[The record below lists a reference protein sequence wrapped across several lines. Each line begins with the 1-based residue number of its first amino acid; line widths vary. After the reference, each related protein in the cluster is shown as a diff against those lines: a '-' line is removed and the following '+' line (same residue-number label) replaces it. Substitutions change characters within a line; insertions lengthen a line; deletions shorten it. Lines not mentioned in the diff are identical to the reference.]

1 MAPPKRESPLQS
13 PLVSAFNNIVNINR
27 SKSQM
32 RSTQRSYNDFLRFMD
47 VEVKNIESIKLPDE
61 KKVKRLANINVASTF
76 GSAGGLLSSLASGA
90 LDAAGLVGNLFGG
103 RGRNPNVGKAVPKSK
118 GLKLGGVKALGVVN
132 AVFAGMDFVEGLQQ
146 GESVSKAAA
155 GAGGNLAGSLIGG
168 AIGQA
173 LVPIPGLGFV
183 IGSAAGGMLGGYLG
197 DRAHEAVT
205 GEGTVKEKTKA
216 RLKQQ
221 EQKQKT
227 EAAALTQLT
236 FPQVLDK
243 FDSVVVSF
251 ERAVAGGLLGASD
264 AEQLGLGGGKGDLG
278 HEQID
283 PRTGGGPEPENPQDV
298 DYTSTGG
305 SLPSKYINTK
315 DYNEFRQYYNGGK
328 GGRHQGEDLPIGQ
341 GTKVSIIVP
350 GKVAQAGFDGGGA
363 GGNIL
368 ITHEDGK
375 QTRYL
380 HMSEIYVKP
389 GDTIQAGQVIGA
401 TGGTPGTKGA
411 GRSTGAHLHFEFYN
425 STGGGPSDPIPQMD
439 RYFRF
444 GGNVKVTPKP
454 GAGTSSSSGVKPTIV
469 LAGGTNDYGSPA
481 TAKANMM
488 RSIKELQSK
497 GYNVIVVPPSEQGAF
512 ANVSKAVQEAASES
526 GATIEKG
533 QYNPKDR
540 TKAYAH
546 LTEGE
551 QDRIRK
557 KYKGATFIG
566 DSNASGLSG
575 GDVSGRIKTG
585 ASTAEILQFTQSMGR
600 VSSTVQ
606 PRAMSQVAPAQ
617 TQSPAQQIQ
626 QIQQY
631 PDYNLPQSTVTIVP
645 MMMGGGGSTGA
656 QQRPMVISSGGG
668 GGTTIMPPV
677 PQGQVLNSLFKTILL
692 TNLSGS

>member
-1 MAPPKRESPLQS
+1 MAPVKKESPLQS

-47 VEVKNIESIKLPDE
+47 VEIKNIEAIKLPDE
-61 KKVKRLANINVASTF
+61 KKIKKLANINVATTF

-103 RGRNPNVGKAVPKSK
+103 RGKNPNAGKAVPKTK

-132 AVFAGMDFVEGLQQ
+132 AVFAGMDFVQGLQE

-183 IGSAAGGMLGGYLG
+183 LGSAAGGMLGGYLG

-205 GEGTVKEKTKA
+205 GEGTVKQKTETK
-216 RLKQQ
+216 LKQQ
-221 EQKQKT
+221 EQKQKL
-227 EAAALTQLT
+227 EAASLTQLT

-243 FDSVVVSF
+243 FEGVVYKF
-251 ERAVAGGLLGASD
+251 ERSVAGGFLGSSSSEDFGKAGGAQD
-264 AEQLGLGGGKGDLG
+264 IGHEEIAPRKGGG
-278 HEQID
+278 
-283 PRTGGGPEPENPQDV
+283 TGPENTQDV
-298 DYTSTGG
+298 DYTATGG
-305 SLPSKYINTK
+305 ELPSKYINTK

-328 GGRHQGEDLPIGQ
+328 GGRHQGEDLPVGQ

-350 GKVAQAGFDGGGA
+350 GKVAQTGFDESGGA

-411 GRSTGAHLHFEFYN
+411 GRSSGPHLHFEYYG
-425 STGGGPSDPIPQMD
+425 STGGGPPMDPIPQMD

-444 GGNVKVTPKP
+444 GGNVKVKPKP
-454 GAGTSSSSGVKPTIV
+454 GAGASTSGAGKPTVV
-469 LAGGTNDYGSPA
+469 LVAGTNDYGSPA
-481 TAKANMM
+481 VAKANVEK
-488 RSIKELQSK
+488 SIKELQSK
-497 GYNVIVVPPSEQGAF
+497 GYNVVVVPPNESGKF
-512 ANVSKAVQEAASES
+512 ADVSKAVQQAAASS

-533 QYNPKDR
+533 SYDAKDPL
-540 TKAYAH
+540 H
-546 LTEGE
+546 LQMTEA
-551 QDRIRK
+551 DRIKK
-557 KYKGATFIG
+557 KYSGAKIIG
-566 DSNASGLSG
+566 DSNAVRIAG
-575 GDVSGRIKTG
+575 GSMQDVAGQRVVG
-585 ASTAEILQFTQSMGR
+585 AGTADILNFAKGMGG
-600 VSSTVQ
+600 VSPTPQ
-606 PRAMSQVAPAQ
+606 SQVAPTQ
-617 TQSPAQQIQ
+617 TQVVSTQQLQ
-626 QIQQY
+626 QMQQY
-631 PDYNLPQSTVTIVP
+631 PTYNSPQSTVTIIP
-645 MMMGGGGSTGA
+645 MMMGGGGGGGG

-677 PQGQVLNSLFKTILL
+677 PQGQVLNSLFKTLLL